1 MLDIQLRP
9 EKYLTAEDVS
19 SLIGGN
25 EELVQQMYRAHLIDP
40 AELRRGKVVFSPTEA
55 RRWKNWY
62 WEHWRDYEKYLCAS
76 EKILA
81 GFFAASASI
90 ALMLGAIGLWK
101 QGIPVL
107 LALSLILPAAFLVPL
122 PRPRPGRR
130 FQQVQVTVAGVATGL
145 FLSDILHHV
154 LGHNDPEIGYVAL
167 MMMVCVLVCFCLDK
181 PSYRMEEYAV
191 SLKPGA
197 YMCFMAA
204 IGGLALAMGGPTLG
218 VNIGFIP
225 SLIVGAAI
233 FAAAGL
239 AQLMLHI
246 NTYAF
251 GITVPAAAYFGGQAA
266 LITLFAVAGVLA
278 IYSLARH
285 YFAEKEDVSLAELM
299 TGCSELVT
307 V

>member
-1 MLDIQLRP
+1 MLDMHLKP

-19 SLIGGN
+19 SLVGGN
-25 EELVQQMYRAHLIDP
+25 EELVQQMYRAHLIDA
-40 AELRRGKVVFSPTEA
+40 AELRRGKVVFSPSEA

-130 FQQVQVTVAGVATGL
+130 FQQVQVTVAGAATGL
-145 FLSDILHHV
+145 FLADLLQPL
-154 LGHNDPEIGYVAL
+154 LGHGESGSGYVGLL
-167 MMMVCVLVCFCLDK
+167 MLTCLMVCLCLDK
-181 PSYRMEEYAV
+181 PSYRMEKYAV
-191 SLKPGA
+191 SLEPGM

-204 IGGLALAMGGPTLG
+204 IGGLALAMGGPALG

-225 SLIVGAAI
+225 SLIAGAAI
-233 FAAAGL
+233 FAAAAL
-239 AQLMLHI
+239 AQLMRRI

-251 GITVPAAAYFGGQAA
+251 SITVPVAAFFGWEAA
-266 LITLFAVAGVLA
+266 VIALFAVAGLLV
-278 IYSLARH
+278 IYSLAQR
-285 YFAEKEDVSLAELM
+285 YFDEPEDVSLAELM
-299 TGCSELVT
+299 ML
-307 V
+307 

>member
-9 EKYLTAEDVS
+9 EKYLTAEDFS
-19 SLIGGN
+19 SLVGGN
-25 EELVQQMYRAHLIDP
+25 EELVQQMYRAHLIDA
-40 AELRRGKVVFSPTEA
+40 AELRRGKAMFSPSEA
-55 RRWKNWY
+55 RRWKKWY

-81 GFFAASASI
+81 GFFAAGASV

-107 LALSLILPAAFLVPL
+107 LALGLILPAAFLVPI

-145 FLSDILHHV
+145 FLLDILHHV
-154 LGHNDPEIGYVAL
+154 LGHNDSEIGYVAL

-239 AQLMLHI
+239 AQLMRHI

-299 TGCSELVT
+299 ML
-307 V
+307 